1 MGCLGFPKNEKA
13 MSGPSFAEISAFVS
27 VLDRT
32 SFAGAA
38 KQLGLSPPRVSE
50 LVRNLEERLG
60 VRLVERTTRSVA
72 ATEAGERL
80 LARLRPVLDD
90 YQAALESIND
100 FRDKPA
106 GMVRLTVAPP
116 AADFVLAPVLADF
129 FTQYPEITLEVS
141 VSGALTDIVAGRF
154 DAGIRPGERL
164 ERDMIAVRVSDPI
177 PFAVVGSPS
186 YLARRGVPK
195 TPQDLMGHNCI
206 RFRFPSGAI
215 FSWHFQTKHEVF
227 EAQIAGTLIV
237 GESPALAVKAA
248 VNGVGLLQLS
258 PSFLTAELASGAL
271 VRVLEEWAPPPMQ
284 GFFLYYPGRRQ
295 IRPALKA
302 LIDFLRESHRRTS
315 TNAPLAHGFA
325 FPDAPPAKLVGSR

>member
-1 MGCLGFPKNEKA
+1 MVE

-106 GMVRLTVAPP
+106 GLVRLNVAPP
-116 AADFVLAPVLADF
+116 AAEFVLAPVLRDF
-129 FTQYPEITLEVS
+129 FAEYPEITLEVV

-177 PFAVVGSPS
+177 PFAVMAAPS

-195 TPQDLMGHNCI
+195 TPHDLMAHNCI
-206 RFRFPSGAI
+206 RLRFPSGTI
-215 FSWHFQTKHEVF
+215 FPWHFQSKHEVF
-227 EAQIAGTLIV
+227 EAQIGGTLIV
-237 GESPALAVKAA
+237 GESLGFAVKALL
-248 VNGVGLLQLS
+248 NGVGLLQI
-258 PSFLTAELASGAL
+258 PPAYVAAELQSGAV
-271 VRVLEEWAPPPMQ
+271 VRVLDDWAPPPMQ

-302 LIDFLRESHRRTS
+302 LIDFLRESHRRS
-315 TNAPLAHGFA
+315 SAGAPLPQEFGFS
-325 FPDAPPAKLVGSR
+325 DAPQPKLVGSG